1 MSSPAIDLPYICTVL
16 GNLTGIPVRLYRKHE
31 CIFYHS
37 VIKLPKDP
45 VCVYLDEIFSVEK
58 HVGYFFTRHFYYY
71 GIVTSGDLRLVLG
84 PTRKAAPDEHEL
96 REFAF
101 RADVPQEDV
110 PAFVEGMKNI
120 ICLPL
125 ESDLQTLLAINHL
138 LNGEKLSLAEVTVYD
153 VEKQDRLPS
162 VPPSAQEEPFGDIN
176 NNSLATEQTLL
187 TFVRH
192 GDKKGLLEWAS
203 SAPAVNSGTL
213 ANEQTRQQKNTF
225 IVTTTVVCRAAIRGG
240 MNLHDA
246 LSLSDAYIQKCESL
260 SSYTDIFQLMYQ
272 MVLDYTERVERL
284 RQYASPS
291 RLVLYVR
298 NYILHHLSDPIR
310 TSEIADAL
318 FLSRSNLSTRFKEE
332 SGENLSDF
340 ILKEKIKEAKRL
352 LRYTDKPI
360 VAISS
365 YLGFSS
371 QSHFTHTFKKFSELS
386 PAEYRKR
393 NQ

>member
-84 PTRKAAPDEHEL
+84 PTRKAAPDEQEL

-110 PAFVEGMKNI
+110 PTFVEGMKNI

-125 ESDLQTLLAINHL
+125 ESVLQTLLAINHL

-153 VEKQDRLPS
+153 IEKQDRLPP

-213 ANEQTRQQKNTF
+213 ASEQTRQQKNTF

-291 RLVLYVR
+291 RLVLDVR
-298 NYILHHLSDPIR
+298 NSILHHLSDPIR

-340 ILKEKIKEAKRL
+340 ILKEKIEEAKRL

>member
-1 MSSPAIDLPYICTVL
+1 M
-16 GNLTGIPVRLYRKHE
+16 
-31 CIFYHS
+31 
-37 VIKLPKDP
+37 
-45 VCVYLDEIFSVEK
+45 
-58 HVGYFFTRHFYYY
+58 
-71 GIVTSGDLRLVLG
+71 
-84 PTRKAAPDEHEL
+84 
-96 REFAF
+96 
-101 RADVPQEDV
+101 
-110 PAFVEGMKNI
+110 
-120 ICLPL
+120 
-125 ESDLQTLLAINHL
+125 
-138 LNGEKLSLAEVTVYD
+138 NGEKLSLAEVTVYN

-213 ANEQTRQQKNTF
+213 AGEQTRQQKNTF

-291 RLVLYVR
+291 RLVLDVR

-340 ILKEKIKEAKRL
+340 ILKEKIEEAKRL